1 MAQVEAQRFGRVQLS
16 GRYAPGLAGVR
27 FPASRTVELQKLF
40 CLSRVRDSAKLESER
55 GAISI
60 QAKGRS
66 LQLDKQNS
74 RAQVKRVLQELHHK
88 VQLDL
93 FSLKSSRLAL
103 CYPDLLLPQQ
113 WHPEVLQDT
122 LHFYKVVAVQ
132 FRKLLSVFDG
142 TTQYQIGKKLY
153 AKQGAGSWAPLGA
166 CLYAYRTPQQALS
179 ATFPAHS
186 RLLGSP
192 KVLIQ
197 LRASGR
203 AYRHDNGMWALA
215 ACTPSLLITA
225 VTDGDIAVPA
235 SYMSAIATD

>member
-1 MAQVEAQRFGRVQLS
+1 M
-16 GRYAPGLAGVR
+16 
-27 FPASRTVELQKLF
+27 
-40 CLSRVRDSAKLESER
+40 
-55 GAISI
+55 
-60 QAKGRS
+60 
-66 LQLDKQNS
+66 
-74 RAQVKRVLQELHHK
+74 
-88 VQLDL
+88 
-93 FSLKSSRLAL
+93 
-103 CYPDLLLPQQ
+103 
-113 WHPEVLQDT
+113 
-122 LHFYKVVAVQ
+122 VAVQ

-166 CLYAYRTPQQALS
+166 CLYAYRTPQQVMMQSAAQQLYCTATATAEMRYPALQALS